1 MPPPPAPTIVKTR
14 RKAKPT
20 PAAPGS
26 LRDLARAS
34 FKTSE
39 KQTLVLD
46 LDDGRPPRT
55 VTIQYPTE
63 LPDEDLHKRM
73 AAEATAVFCS
83 SCSNVEA
90 QPHIHRCH
98 GTDVVAF
105 LNKRY
110 GASLE
115 ARGLHGVG
123 NDAELCTLCDTQ
135 SHVHVSRG
143 LPRGTSTKARGVSTT
158 THPSRYG
165 NPYVISKGG
174 FTLGESMALYHYYVH
189 YANFRKLEPYLI
201 KLVCKAAFV
210 LSDDPVAIALEME
223 QNTEETINAR
233 YRQLRS
239 DLVKCWTRDV
249 AKLTTPE
256 LQELLARVEQ
266 LLGPAAC
273 AAAYAA
279 HPALSEPAEAPEQ

>member
-1 MPPPPAPTIVKTR
+1 MPPAPTIAKTR
-14 RKAKPT
+14 LKAKPT

-39 KQTLVLD
+39 KQTFVLN

-55 VTIQYPTE
+55 VTIWYPSR
-63 LPDEDLHKRM
+63 LPDEELHKRM
-73 AAEATAVFCS
+73 ASEATAVFCS

-98 GTDVVAF
+98 GADVVAF
-105 LNKRY
+105 LNKKY
-110 GASLE
+110 GAKIE
-115 ARGLHGVG
+115 ARGLHGVTD
-123 NDAELCTLCDTQ
+123 DAELCTLCDSP

-143 LPRGTSTKARGVSTT
+143 LPRGTSTKSRGVTTT

-165 NPYVISKGG
+165 NPFIITKDG
-174 FTLGESMALYHYYVH
+174 FTLGESMALYHYYSE
-189 YANFRKLEPYLI
+189 YAQFRKLEPYLV

-210 LSDDPVAIALEME
+210 LSDDPVSLALEME
-223 QNTEETINAR
+223 QNTEETIKTR
-233 YRQLRS
+233 YKQLRS
-239 DLVKCWTRDV
+239 DLMKEWTRDV

-256 LQELLARVEQ
+256 LEELLARVEQ
-266 LLGPAAC
+266 LLGPAAT
-273 AAAYAA
+273 AAAYGA
-279 HPALSEPAEAPEQ
+279 HPALSEPAAAPGQ

>member
-1 MPPPPAPTIVKTR
+1 MPPAPTIAKTR
-14 RKAKPT
+14 LKAKPA

-26 LRDLARAS
+26 LRALARAS
-34 FKTSE
+34 FE
-39 KQTLVLD
+39 PKQTLVLD

-55 VTIQYPTE
+55 VAIQYPKE
-63 LPDEDLHKRM
+63 LPDEELHRRM
-73 AAEATAVFCS
+73 AAEATAVVCS

-98 GTDVVAF
+98 GADVVAF

-110 GASLE
+110 GAKIE
-115 ARGLHGVG
+115 ARGLHGVT
-123 NDAELCTLCDTQ
+123 DDELCHLCDAP

-143 LPRGTSTKARGVSTT
+143 LPRGTATTSRGVTT
-158 THPSRYG
+158 TMHPSRYG
-165 NPYVISKGG
+165 NPYVITKDG

-210 LSDDPVAIALEME
+210 LSDNPVSLALEME
-223 QNTEETINAR
+223 QNTEETVKAR
-233 YRQLRS
+233 YRKLRS

-256 LQELLARVEQ
+256 LEELLARVEQ
-266 LLGPAAC
+266 LLGPAAT
-273 AAAYAA
+273 AAAYGA
-279 HPALSEPAEAPEQ
+279 HPSPA

>member
-1 MPPPPAPTIVKTR
+1 MPPPAPTIVKTR
-14 RKAKPT
+14 LKAKPT

-55 VTIQYPTE
+55 VTIWYPSR
-63 LPDEDLHKRM
+63 LPDEELHRRM
-73 AAEATAVFCS
+73 ASEATAVFCS

-90 QPHIHRCH
+90 QPHMYRCH
-98 GTDVVAF
+98 GADVIAF

-143 LPRGTSTKARGVSTT
+143 LPRGTSTKSRGVTT
-158 THPSRYG
+158 TQHPSRYG
-165 NPYVISKGG
+165 NPFVITKDG
-174 FTLGESMALYHYYVH
+174 FTLGESMALYHYYSE
-189 YANFRKLEPYLI
+189 YAQFRKLEPYLI

-210 LSDDPVAIALEME
+210 LSDDLVSLALEME
-223 QNTEETINAR
+223 ENSAETIKAR
-233 YRQLRS
+233 YRQLRT
-239 DLVKCWTRDV
+239 DLVKEWTRDV
-249 AKLTTPE
+249 SKLTTPE
-256 LQELLARVEQ
+256 LKELLAHVEH
-266 LLGPAAC
+266 LLGPEAC

-279 HPALSEPAEAPEQ
+279 HPALV